1 MFSFIFLKFY
11 KYKKVFKKDKDIKF
25 NKSNLNKW
33 MNLTKKERFD
43 LSKNESNSYF
53 QKRKSLLE
61 EIRKEYK
68 SISKND
74 QKSLWINKILENYWT
89 SKKSIHGLR
98 HFVLVNKINE
108 QNQINFLM
116 VSVVDVEI
124 SLKISKDE

>member
-25 NKSNLNKW
+25 NKNNLNNW

-43 LSKNESNSYF
+43 LSKNESNSYLK
-53 QKRKSLLE
+53 KRKTLLE

-74 QKSLWINKILENYWT
+74 
-89 SKKSIHGLR
+89 
-98 HFVLVNKINE
+98 
-108 QNQINFLM
+108 
-116 VSVVDVEI
+116 
-124 SLKISKDE
+124 

>member
-11 KYKKVFKKDKDIKF
+11 KYKKAFKKDKDFKF
-25 NKSNLNKW
+25 NKSNLYNW

-53 QKRKSLLE
+53 KKRKTLLE

-74 QKSLWINKILENYWT
+74 QKSL
-89 SKKSIHGLR
+89 
-98 HFVLVNKINE
+98 
-108 QNQINFLM
+108 
-116 VSVVDVEI
+116 
-124 SLKISKDE
+124 

>member
-11 KYKKVFKKDKDIKF
+11 KYKKAFKKNRDIKF

-43 LSKNESNSYF
+43 LSKNESNLYLK
-53 QKRKSLLE
+53 KRKSLLE

-74 QKSLWINKILENYWT
+74 QKSL
-89 SKKSIHGLR
+89 
-98 HFVLVNKINE
+98 
-108 QNQINFLM
+108 
-116 VSVVDVEI
+116 
-124 SLKISKDE
+124 